1 MKKKLLLFLA
11 SIMLVSCLFA
21 LAISADEIYSDYT
34 KEGANGEDPLFTP
47 LGYAIDE
54 ENGCICVE
62 YQVDKDAL
70 SKYEAVK
77 GTKIKYGIIAAL
89 GSFVEN
95 GMPIDA
101 SGKAIG
107 ANASKIVVANLVNHE
122 ERIIVRVTG
131 LTPEQYSKELVLNL
145 FVIVD
150 GNVYYIDD
158 SKTVTKTEKTVSYN
172 SIKGPVEVTVNGVQ
186 YTTKGET
193 AIGSQRAIEMAES
206 KAVYNT
212 VAMSDSDARSITTKA
227 NLVITGGSLLGW
239 DNAAKLMQHFMNG
252 TGEQYNL
259 DMKAFLQDSIT
270 RGYRDSD
277 INNALRGAEALAL
290 VGQTLD
296 INQKDEYLHRAS
308 SGDWYY
314 AVNYYY
320 SDVDVLNLTVTVDEN
335 GVKTYKADIR
345 YIVQDYYNWNKD
357 KTSPVVEKKIGFIT
371 IKGPSEAELYS
382 LHAAGRAQEF
392 LTYGEITYSSITW
405 TEGQTVDQIAG
416 LN

>member
-11 SIMLVSCLFA
+11 LTMLVSCLFA

-34 KEGANGEDPLFTP
+34 KKGANGEDPLFTP

-193 AIGSQRAIEMAES
+193 AIGSQRAIEMADS

-239 DNAAKLMQHFMNG
+239 DNAAKLMQHFM
-252 TGEQYNL
+252 
-259 DMKAFLQDSIT
+259 
-270 RGYRDSD
+270 
-277 INNALRGAEALAL
+277 
-290 VGQTLD
+290 
-296 INQKDEYLHRAS
+296 
-308 SGDWYY
+308 
-314 AVNYYY
+314 
-320 SDVDVLNLTVTVDEN
+320 DV
-335 GVKTYKADIR
+335 
-345 YIVQDYYNWNKD
+345 
-357 KTSPVVEKKIGFIT
+357 KICC
-371 IKGPSEAELYS
+371 
-382 LHAAGRAQEF
+382 
-392 LTYGEITYSSITW
+392 W
-405 TEGQTVDQIAG
+405 
-416 LN
+416 